1 VRAPSPDLTP
11 EQQEVLADVAEQGVH
26 VVHVPRDGG
35 QGPSYSYTVGLWE
48 SFQQPEVVVFGMPED
63 VAQDLLDAVA
73 DDASE
78 GRTVQAGD
86 RRDDL
91 LVGYPV
97 RFFPVPADVVASHL
111 GRAVRGRATGLAGQ
125 AGPLAVGAGRARRLR
140 RSPAGAGADVGMTPA
155 PQARPAAMAAAWF
168 LAFCALAVVVF
179 AWSRGM
185 GRVLLPLLAIGGV
198 ALVLSRLVK
207 ALRAP
212 VD

>member
-1 VRAPSPDLTP
+1 MTRTTHGRVARARTGPHDGRVRAPSPDLTP

-78 GRTVQAGD
+78 GRALQAGD

-111 GRAVRGRATGLAGQ
+111 G
-125 AGPLAVGAGRARRLR
+125 LAVWAYEGASFAVVQLVWPDKQGRW
-140 RSPAGAGADVGMTPA
+140 PWEPDVREGF
-155 PQARPAAMAAAWF
+155 AAAQP
-168 LAFCALAVVVF
+168 VP
-179 AWSRGM
+179 
-185 GRVLLPLLAIGGV
+185 GRVAT
-198 ALVLSRLVK
+198 
-207 ALRAP
+207 
-212 VD
+212 

>member
-63 VAQDLLDAVA
+63 VAQDLL
-73 DDASE
+73 
-78 GRTVQAGD
+78 QAGD

-111 GRAVRGRATGLAGQ
+111 G
-125 AGPLAVGAGRARRLR
+125 LAVWAYEGA
-140 RSPAGAGADVGMTPA
+140 P
-155 PQARPAAMAAAWF
+155 F
-168 LAFCALAVVVF
+168 AVVQLVWPDKQGRWPWEPDVRDGF
-179 AWSRGM
+179 AEAQPVP
-185 GRVLLPLLAIGGV
+185 GRV
-198 ALVLSRLVK
+198 
-207 ALRAP
+207 AP
-212 VD
+212 